1 MTEEHRHHLGP
12 AGEAL
17 GPSFCLVL
25 GDQVSKFSTGKM
37 MKKLT
42 KQACYLY
49 HVSALLVI
57 VMRNLLAQKSYNTIH
72 LEGILFKSYFG
83 QD

>member
-49 HVSALLVI
+49 HVSALFGDCDEKFVGT
-57 VMRNLLAQKSYNTIH
+57 K
-72 LEGILFKSYFG
+72 ILQHNPLGGHSI
-83 QD
+83 